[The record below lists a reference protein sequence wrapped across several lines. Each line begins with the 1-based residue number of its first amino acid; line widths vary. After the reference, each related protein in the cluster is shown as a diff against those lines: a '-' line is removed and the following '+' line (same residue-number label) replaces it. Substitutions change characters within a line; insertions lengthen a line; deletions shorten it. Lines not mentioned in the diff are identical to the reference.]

1 MVDWTKGERGSRS
14 DRVCAAGTFRR
25 RARGCPA
32 ARRGFSSRG
41 RAPRWG
47 ERGLRQRLGPG
58 SVAVPACAAW
68 GLLVTFPPDLSPYL
82 VVRLGVRRVVGFGFF
97 FFVFGLVWGFFCVWF
112 FFFFLDVGMVSFAPG
127 WLGVQVRA
135 VGSPQGSVPFFWGR
149 CACAEVAVAVLL
161 QAGVDRWTL
170 TSSFPSKSHSLV
182 EKTAVL

>member
-1 MVDWTKGERGSRS
+1 MEPVTRWSPKQVVDWTKGERGSRS

-97 FFVFGLVWGFFCVWF
+97 FGFWFGLGFFLRLVF
-112 FFFFLDVGMVSFAPG
+112 FFFFGRGEGEFCTGLARSAGTCRGVSSG
-127 WLGVQVRA
+127 LG
-135 VGSPQGSVPFFWGR
+135 P
-149 CACAEVAVAVLL
+149 LL
-161 QAGVDRWTL
+161 LGPVCLR
-170 TSSFPSKSHSLV
+170 
-182 EKTAVL
+182 

>member
-1 MVDWTKGERGSRS
+1 MRRGNFPASGSGVPRRPPRLLFPGPGSPVGRAGPSPAPRPRLRGRPGVCCLGVACYLPSRLIS
-14 DRVCAAGTFRR
+14 VPGSALGRTS
-25 RARGCPA
+25 
-32 ARRGFSSRG
+32 RRGF
-41 RAPRWG
+41 W
-47 ERGLRQRLGPG
+47 
-58 SVAVPACAAW
+58 
-68 GLLVTFPPDLSPYL
+68 
-82 VVRLGVRRVVGFGFF
+82 FF
-97 FFVFGLVWGFFCVWF
+97 FFCFWFGLGFFLRLV
-112 FFFFLDVGMVSFAPG
+112 FFFFLDVGKVSFAPG